1 MSPGKD
7 LYLYKNYNLL
17 NFVDI
22 KSYFKIVQLII
33 VVDDGDKEVDT
44 IYSLNIST
52 VFLFHPNTRG
62 PLDCKLK

>member
-7 LYLYKNYNLL
+7 LNLYKNYNLL
-17 NFVDI
+17 NLVDI

-44 IYSLNIST
+44 IYSLNFST

-62 PLDCKLK
+62 TLDCKLK